1 MPPRKRPH
9 PRSLD
14 ALFPKPKVRP
24 VKRCPAGHR
33 MGVDWRP
40 VMGCKTC
47 RDQAARADL
56 AKRDLP
62 PLPSAWPG
70 GKVPAVLTMIE
81 TSTGRVIRHAIP
93 PHLIAQ
99 KRAQDRARGRRRG
112 RRI

>member
-14 ALFPKPKVRP
+14 ALFPRPKKPP
-24 VKRCPAGHR
+24 VKRCGAGHR

-47 RDQAARADL
+47 RDQEARAAQDR
-56 AKRDLP
+56 A

-70 GKVPAVLTMIE
+70 GKVPAVLTMRVVD
-81 TSTGRVIRHAIP
+81 SGRLIVHAIP

-99 KRAQDRARGRRRG
+99 KRAQDRARGRRRRG
-112 RRI
+112 RI